1 MDNRDYKYHIN
12 VNMGVTVCIVDRNN
26 FEELVEDYTL
36 SKLARI
42 IANNKARKVGLRNL
56 CDSMMRNYVW
66 PAIEKNIGSGDAR
79 TIARCNYEKEDIFDE
94 DFGKLLAARRMD
106 LLIARTSLC
115 ALDNFYKDL
124 EFIETAV
131 SERGYNIENYI
142 YALKGDLKEL
152 TMDPVEYSDVTS
164 TPDNELICG
173 SCNI

>member
-1 MDNRDYKYHIN
+1 MDNRDYRYHIDA
-12 VNMGVTVCIVDRNN
+12 NMGVTVCIVERDS

-36 SKLARI
+36 SKLIRI

-56 CDSMMRNYVW
+56 YESMLRNYVR
-66 PAIEKNIGSGDAR
+66 PAIEKNIGYGDAR
-79 TIARCNYEKEDIFDE
+79 TIARCNYSKEDIFDE

-115 ALDNFYKDL
+115 ALDNFLKDL

-131 SERGYNIENYI
+131 SERGYNIESYI

-152 TMDPVEYSDVTS
+152 TMDPVEEETS
-164 TPDNELICG
+164 IPDNELICG